1 MKKTTASVICV
12 LAFLLV
18 IALLFAPLFS
28 FRTSVATKSVM
39 GGTPGD
45 EKCLEA
51 IADLESKASDF
62 NSITGLNAQIEETVV
77 ADPAKVVYTLYSN
90 PFARTGISLLSSGV
104 FSGTV
109 LWILLGCALC
119 AFVFALPFTHTGS
132 DERHMPH
139 RVLTLRTVAPVLALI
154 AFLLIPVLAAGTTV
168 SLSRIPK
175 LVIKNLSEQTDV
187 ASSASGFLFSTA
199 DIAVTKQWFR
209 NLTMSTTPWFW
220 CIGAA
225 LLALLVGALAL
236 RYDKIGHKLARGLL
250 YAFIIAMCVIIL
262 YPYYVMLITG
272 LRSNAEAADMNFLHL
287 LPTEWIFS
295 NLTDIVARGVLTYMG
310 NSLLLSFGA
319 TAIALICG
327 IPAAYAMARFNF
339 KGKKLYLGFVIMS
352 QMFSPVVL
360 LVGISRLMVS
370 IHLDDSVIGLM
381 LINAAFNQAFAI
393 WLLRGTFLS
402 ISPEMEQAAHIDGC
416 TTFGAMLRILLPMAA
431 PGIVTTLIFVFI
443 NSWNE
448 FTISNVLITTTAN
461 KPITVGITQFS
472 SYNMIEWQYLFAS
485 SLLATIPVVILFM
498 CIEKHLAAGLTA
510 GGVKG

>member
-1 MKKTTASVICV
+1 MTKKLFSSLCI
-12 LAFLLV
+12 LAFVLV
-18 IALLFAPLFS
+18 IVLLFTPLFS
-28 FRTSVATKSVM
+28 FGTSVATKSVM

-51 IADLESKASDF
+51 IADLENKSLDF
-62 NSITGLNAQIEETVV
+62 TAVTGLTATVEETVV
-77 ADPAKVVYTLYSN
+77 SEPAKVVYTLRGDGFTRN
-90 PFARTGISLLSSGV
+90 GIELLTSGT
-104 FSGTV
+104 FSGTM
-109 LWILLGCALC
+109 LWILLVLAAAAVLLSMP
-119 AFVFALPFTHTGS
+119 FVRSS
-132 DERHMPH
+132 DDVKHMPSWI
-139 RVLTLRTVAPVLALI
+139 RLFRTAAPFLALI
-154 AFLLIPVLAAGTTV
+154 AVLLLPVLAAGTTV

-175 LVIKNLSEQTDV
+175 LVVKNLSEQTDV
-187 ASSASGFLFSTA
+187 AATASGFLFGTG
-199 DIAVTKQWFR
+199 DTTVTKQWIR
-209 NLTMSTTPWFW
+209 NLSLVTTPWFW

-225 LLALLVGALAL
+225 LLVLLVSVLAL
-236 RYDKIGHKLARGLL
+236 RYEKIGNKLARGLL
-250 YAFIIAMCVIIL
+250 YTFIIVMCIVIL

-272 LRSNAEAADMNFLHL
+272 FRSNAEAADMNFLHL

-295 NLTDIVARGVLTYMG
+295 NLSDILSRGVLTYMG

-319 TAIALICG
+319 TAIALVCG

-360 LVGISRLMVS
+360 LVGISRLMVG

>member
-1 MKKTTASVICV
+1 MKKQLFSFLCILSAV
-12 LAFLLV
+12 LTV
-18 IALLFAPLFS
+18 ALMFTPLFS
-28 FRTSVATKSVM
+28 FTTSVATKSVM

-45 EKCLEA
+45 EKCLA
-51 IADLESKASDF
+51 AVSDMESKSADF
-62 NSITGLNAQIEETVV
+62 TAVTGLTAVLEESVV
-77 ADPAKVVYTLYSN
+77 ADPAKVVYTLRST
-90 PFARTGISLLSSGV
+90 PFSRNGWELLTSGTFAGTALRILLLLTAAALLLS
-104 FSGTV
+104 
-109 LWILLGCALC
+109 
-119 AFVFALPFTHTGS
+119 LPFVRIGTDAKHT
-132 DERHMPH
+132 PAW
-139 RVLTLRTVAPVLALI
+139 LRGYRTAAPVLALL
-154 AFLLIPVLAAGTTV
+154 AVLLVPVFAAGTTV
-168 SLSRIPK
+168 SMSRIPK
-175 LVIKNLSEQTDV
+175 LVVKNLSEQTEAATA
-187 ASSASGFLFSTA
+187 ASDFLFGTGDLS
-199 DIAVTKQWFR
+199 VTKQWIR
-209 NLTMSTTPWFW
+209 NLSLTTTPWLW
-220 CIGAA
+220 CIGGS
-225 LLALLVGALAL
+225 LLILLVSTLAL
-236 RYDKIGHKLARGLL
+236 RYDRIGVRLARGLL
-250 YAFIIAMCVIIL
+250 YTFIIVMCVVIL

-272 LRSNAEAADMNFLHL
+272 FRSNAEAADMNFLHL

-295 NLTDIVARGVLTYMG
+295 NLSDILSRGVLTYMV

-319 TAIALICG
+319 TAIALVCG
-327 IPAAYAMARFNF
+327 IPAAYAMARFSF

-360 LVGISRLMVS
+360 LVGISRLMVG

-416 TTFGAMLRILLPMAA
+416 TTFSAMLRILLPMAA

>member
-1 MKKTTASVICV
+1 MKKNTVSILCV
-12 LAFLLV
+12 VSFLLAV
-18 IALLFAPLFS
+18 LLLFAPLFS
-28 FRTSVATKSVM
+28 FNTTAATKSVM
-39 GGTPGD
+39 NGVPGD
-45 EKCLEA
+45 EACLAA
-51 IADLESKASDF
+51 IADMEQKAADF
-62 NSITGLNAQIEETVV
+62 TAATGLAAEVRESVQ
-77 ADPAKVVYTLYSN
+77 ADPAKVVYTVVSES
-90 PFARTGISLLSSGV
+90 FTRSGKDLL
-104 FSGTV
+104 FSGTSAGTLLWV
-109 LWILLGCALC
+109 LIVCAAL
-119 AFVFALPFTHTGS
+119 ALVLSLPFVQAGC
-132 DERHMPH
+132 DERHTASGIKT
-139 RVLTLRTVAPVLALI
+139 VRTFAPILALI
-154 AFLLIPVLAAGTTV
+154 ALILVPVCAAGTTV
-168 SLSRIPK
+168 ALSRIPK
-175 LVIKNLSEQTDV
+175 LVVKNLSEQTDAAAA
-187 ASSASGFLFSTA
+187 ASSFLFRA
-199 DIAVTKQWFR
+199 PDISVAKQWFR
-209 NLTMSTTPWFW
+209 NLTMTCTPWTW
-220 CIGAA
+220 CLAGAM
-225 LLALLVGALAL
+225 LILLVGTVAQ
-236 RYDKIGHKLARGLL
+236 RYDRIAPKLARGCL
-250 YAFIIAMCVIIL
+250 YAFIIVMCVIIL

-272 LRSNAEAADMNFLHL
+272 LRSNAEATDMNFLHM
-287 LPTEWIFS
+287 LPTEWVWS
-295 NLTDIVARGVLTYMG
+295 NLSDILSRGVLTFMG

-360 LVGISRLMVS
+360 LVGISRLMVG

-402 ISPEMEQAAHIDGC
+402 ISSEMEQAAHIDGC
-416 TTFGAMLRILLPMAA
+416 STLGAMLRILLPMAA

-485 SLLATIPVVILFM
+485 SLLATVPVVILFM